1 MKKRIIRVF
10 VIFAILLAITAII
23 SVHGVNRYID
33 THTWATISISGENH
47 SDTYDAFSEEHEYMK
62 GDHISTGDLSL
73 LITKIRHNGDVTFKV
88 ERGSLY
94 DGNGEKIKSDTISKN
109 KKITYRTD
117 NGNIQLNVISVGYE

>member
-33 THTWATISISGENH
+33 THTWATISISRENH